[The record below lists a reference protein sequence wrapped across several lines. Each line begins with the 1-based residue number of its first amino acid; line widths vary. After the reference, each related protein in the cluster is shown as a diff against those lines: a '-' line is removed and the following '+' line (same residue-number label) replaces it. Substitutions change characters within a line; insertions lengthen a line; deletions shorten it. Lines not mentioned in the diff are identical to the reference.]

1 MIWSLVV
8 EPAGSMEDQPVSEKE
23 AQTASAHHHKVQILE
38 GHLKCILL
46 MLQNSFM
53 PRKLQTSVSAP
64 HLFVKRTL

>member
-23 AQTASAHHHKVQILE
+23 EQTASAHHRKVQILE

-46 MLQNSFM
+46 MLQNGFM
-53 PRKLQTSVSAP
+53 PR
-64 HLFVKRTL
+64 